1 METVEKEKAL
11 SIVVSAIS
19 QMMNLLMKC
28 KDKKK
33 SKLLKEKITV
43 LQDVKDEIYK
53 GNEKIIKKVIET
65 GDINIWVIFKKDVIL
80 MMTR

>member
-65 GDINIWVIFKKDVIL
+65 GDINI
-80 MMTR
+80 

>member
-53 GNEKIIKKVIET
+53 GNEKITEKVIET
-65 GDINIWVIFKKDVIL
+65 GDINI
-80 MMTR
+80 